1 MQAQDIT
8 WSDGEK
14 KIARA
19 AFDRAYN
26 REIKTL
32 IELVNNKN
40 NQIATIEDLWHL
52 NDFLSARRHEIDG
65 KYDYQYSILIFVFAG
80 LVKDGWLKIE
90 ELQGLNPDKIAKISA
105 LTRM

>member
-8 WSDGEK
+8 WSDKEQ
-14 KIARA
+14 KIAREV
-19 AFDRAYN
+19 FDRAYN

-32 IELVNNKN
+32 IELVNHKN
-40 NQIATIEDLWHL
+40 SQIATIEDLWHL

-65 KYDYQYSILIFVFAG
+65 KYDYQYPILIFVLAG
-80 LVKDGWLKIE
+80 LVKEGWLQLE
-90 ELQGLNPDKIAKISA
+90 ELEGLNPDKVAKIAA